1 MGVLYK
7 IKRKLKLDFES
18 KVDKLIRRVKTL
30 KLTYLSTDALR
41 LLALSIYAIDKKGI
55 PGDILETGCALGGSS
70 ILIGKFKNKKRD
82 FRIFDSF
89 ELMPEPTEK
98 DEDDI
103 HERFEVIK
111 SGKSKGIDGDLY
123 YGYEKDLLNKVK
135 KSFELFNINIDQ
147 NNIHFIKGYYEDT
160 LKIDKPVA
168 LAHIDC
174 DWYDSVMVSL
184 ERITPFLSIG
194 GILIIDDYYYY
205 SGCKKATDD
214 FFSDKKGQYKFIEKE
229 RLVIERLM

>member
-18 KVDKLIRRVKTL
+18 KVDKLIKRIKTL
-30 KLTYLSTDALR
+30 KLTYLSNDALR
-41 LLALSIYAIDKKGI
+41 LLAFSIYDIDKNGI
-55 PGDILETGCALGGSS
+55 PGDIIETGCALGGSS
-70 ILIGKFKNKKRD
+70 ILIGKLKNKKRN
-82 FRIFDSF
+82 FKIFDSF
-89 ELMPEPTEK
+89 ELMPEPTEN

-111 SGKSKGIDGDLY
+111 SGKSKGIDGDPY

-135 KSFELFNINIDQ
+135 DNFKLFDINTIQ
-147 NNIHFIKGYYEDT
+147 NNIHFIKGYYENT

-174 DWYDSVMVSL
+174 DWYDSVIVSL

-214 FFSDKKGQYKFIEKE
+214 FFSDKKDSYKFIEKE
-229 RLVIERLM
+229 RLIIERLA